1 MLKCLLP
8 GLCLTK
14 THRQARI
21 TYTQYLAGTISA
33 EAKMCQLNTLCLVA
47 QMVKNPPAMQETQL
61 QSLGGEDPLEE
72 EMVNPLQ
79 HSCLENPMD
88 RGAWQATVLGVAK
101 SHTTERLTQI

>member
-61 QSLGGEDPLEE
+61 QSLGWEDPLEE

-88 RGAWQATVLGVAK
+88 RGA
-101 SHTTERLTQI
+101 